1 MHAVVAKGKGGID
14 TISEVSFVSN
24 FHDLFSYNLAICNCL
39 TNFQM
44 YVWSDH
50 FFISCTISKDAKWDF
65 YARIFWFHNTLKF
78 LRVLA
83 KRLNSLQKKRNR
95 KKKRRK
101 RNEKPRGKQ
110 KKPQKKP
117 KKLARLLRLNLPRLK
132 MGLKTGRA
140 EKFLRSKNLCL
151 KMGSRAERLLKWRFE
166 TMLCSVPK
174 SSHRKWIF

>member
-50 FFISCTISKDAKWDF
+50 FLHLILLLSKDAKWDF

-78 LRVLA
+78 LRTLT

-101 RNEKPRGKQ
+101 RNEKPREKQ

-140 EKFLRSKNLCL
+140 EKFLRSKNLWL
-151 KMGSRAERLLKWRFE
+151 KMGSRAERLQK
-166 TMLCSVPK
+166 
-174 SSHRKWIF
+174 